1 MGYVSGLRC
10 NPRGYPQAVLAKP
23 IIFLSLI
30 SREHFRNIF
39 LNDPFAVHLHMLS
52 YVRHSPG
59 VVGPAF
65 KVKATK
71 RTVAKAKPKPSP
83 SLLR

>member
-10 NPRGYPQAVLAKP
+10 NPRGYPQAVFAKP

-39 LNDPFAVHLHMLS
+39 LNLPETISLRFI
-52 YVRHSPG
+52 
-59 VVGPAF
+59 
-65 KVKATK
+65 ATC
-71 RTVAKAKPKPSP
+71 
-83 SLLR
+83 